1 MQISETVLDVLSN
14 STITGAPL
22 TNALVLPGKLDR
34 NVYLAVNKVLE
45 AAGFKWSRKAQ
56 AHLFDGD
63 ASEIMDQIILTGQIA
78 NKKQELGDFP
88 SPPAVVERLIQLA
101 DIEQGMLVLEPEAG
115 EGAIAVPM
123 AKLGAIVHCFEINK
137 SHCDRL
143 AANLFR
149 VSPQYSVQCANFL
162 DVQPLTGGTY
172 KDLYDRIVMNPPFAK
187 QDDIRHVTH
196 ALKFL
201 APGGRLVSVMAAG
214 VKFRTN
220 KLTQEFKS
228 LITDIEDLPE
238 NSFAESGTAVNT
250 VIVTIQR

>member
-1 MQISETVLDVLSN
+1 MQISETVLNVLSN
-14 STITGAPL
+14 AVVNGNSL
-22 TNALVLPGKLDR
+22 KLVEQLDR
-34 NVYLAVNKVLE
+34 PTYVATNKVLE
-45 AAGFKWSRKAQ
+45 AAGGRWNRKAQ

-63 ASEIMDQIILTGQIA
+63 ASEIMDQIILTGQII

-88 SPPAVVERLIQLA
+88 SPPAVVERLIQIA
-101 DIEQGMLVLEPEAG
+101 DIEQGMLALEPEAG

-137 SHCDRL
+137 AHCDRL

-149 VSPQYSVQCANFL
+149 VSPEYSVTHADFMTVTKPNFR
-162 DVQPLTGGTY
+162 G
-172 KDLYDRIVMNPPFAK
+172 DLYDRIVMNPPFAK
-187 QDDIRHVTH
+187 QDDIKHVMH
-196 ALKFL
+196 ALNFL
-201 APGGRLVSVMAAG
+201 APGGRLVSVMSAG

-220 KLTQEFKS
+220 KLTEGFKT
-228 LITDIEDLPE
+228 LITAIEDLPE